1 MKLGRKKG
9 MEGRKLGRK
18 EGRKPKKKAKEG
30 RRRKLGWKKKS

>member
-1 MKLGRKKG
+1 MKLGRKRG

-30 RRRKLGWKKKS
+30 RRRKLGWKK